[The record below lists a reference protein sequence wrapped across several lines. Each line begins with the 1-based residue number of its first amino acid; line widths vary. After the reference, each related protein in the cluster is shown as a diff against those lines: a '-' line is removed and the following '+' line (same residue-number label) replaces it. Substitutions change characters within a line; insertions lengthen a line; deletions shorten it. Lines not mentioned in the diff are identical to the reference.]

1 MSYSVI
7 KSDNDLVYTEL
18 SHMKSEKASNKHPE
32 QSEPEEYADIT
43 HVLKAGETAYENV
56 ALKNDE
62 EYTNVGALKK

>member
-1 MSYSVI
+1 
-7 KSDNDLVYTEL
+7 
-18 SHMKSEKASNKHPE
+18 MKSEKASNKHPE